1 MPLNVERLRKWFFV
15 AAIALVVVVL
25 GSYLYMRR
33 LERRVVAAVSQ
44 KLGVDIQQTTQGFL
58 LSKSE
63 GGRTLFTIRAGKA
76 VQYKAGGRATLE
88 DVSIL
93 VYGRKAERYD
103 QIYGSQFEYDLATGE
118 VAARGEV
125 HIDLEA
131 AGGEARPD
139 QAPPTELKNPIHL
152 KTSGLV
158 FNQKTGIAETR
169 ERIEFRIPQGSGTA
183 LGARYDSKAN
193 LLTFSSEVWVKTTG
207 REGAEIRAARAVVSR
222 EPRQAVFEGV
232 KIEQQGRTV
241 EAAKVIAF
249 LRENNTVERIAAEGG
264 MKVSEGGEHSFM
276 VRAPRGEFRMNE
288 KDELHSGDLLGGVT
302 MEASGPSS
310 FSGSA
315 ARVAMEFGRENR
327 LSKVRALDQVQ
338 LKQTPAPARAKGKS
352 SQSQPAELSAG
363 TVELT
368 VAEGRRVEQALISG
382 SPQIRL
388 LPVRGASP
396 PTTTVVSATKF
407 QATFDSSNRP
417 RALHGA
423 PQARIVSSTPG
434 QADKVSTS
442 RELDVL
448 FDRSGAIAGV
458 TQQGDVRYSDGDRH
472 ASGERGRYL
481 PATETVELSGSPQAT
496 DGALTITATLLRL
509 YRRSG
514 EAEAQG
520 AVKTTYRVA
529 GRSATGALLASGDS
543 IHVTAA
549 SMSAHPPSAHY
560 SGGARLWQGSN
571 IVQAPSIDFD
581 RERRA
586 VVAQGSAAQP
596 VSTVFVQPDK
606 QGKLAA
612 VNVTGARLTYSDL
625 ERKARFEGGVTLKS
639 SEQTVTAETMEIYL
653 LAGAGKAAPASGAA
667 SQVERVVATGH
678 VAIEAPGRKA
688 TGTRLV
694 YTAAEGKFELTG
706 DTANP
711 PNLTDA
717 RHGTATGDSVT
728 FYNQGDRVVV
738 GSSTAS
744 RTVTQTQVQK

>member
-1 MPLNVERLRKWFFV
+1 MPLNVERLRKWFAV
-15 AAIALVVVVL
+15 AAIALVAVVV
-25 GSYLYMRR
+25 GSYL
-33 LERRVVAAVSQ
+33 LKRRVERHVVATVSQ
-44 KLGVDIQQTTQGFL
+44 KLGVDIQQTTQGFT

-63 GGRTLFTIRAGKA
+63 GGRTLFTLRAGKA

-88 DVSIL
+88 DVSIV

-103 QIYGSQFEYDLATGE
+103 QIYGSQFVYDAATGE

-139 QAPPTELKNPIHL
+139 QAPPTELKNPIHM

-169 ERIEFRIPQGSGTA
+169 ERIEFRIPQGTGSAQGV
-183 LGARYDSKAN
+183 RYDSKSN
-193 LLTFSSEVWVKTTG
+193 LLTFTSEVRVKTTG
-207 REGAEIRAARAVVSR
+207 HEGAEIRAARAVLSK
-222 EPRQAVFEGV
+222 EPRQVVFETV
-232 KIEQQGRTV
+232 KIEQSGRTV
-241 EAAKVIAF
+241 EAAKVVVF
-249 LRENNTVERIAAEGG
+249 LRENNSVERIVAEGN
-264 MKVSEGGEHSFM
+264 VSASEGGEHSFL
-276 VRAPRGEFRMNE
+276 VRAPRGEFRMGE
-288 KDELHSGDLLGGVT
+288 KDELRWGELLGGVT
-302 MEASGPSS
+302 MEASGPWSL
-310 FSGSA
+310 SGSA
-315 ARVAMEFGRENR
+315 SRVAMEFGAGNR
-327 LSKVRALDQVQ
+327 LSKVRALGQVQ
-338 LKQTPAPARAKGKS
+338 LKQAAAPGKS
-352 SQSQPAELSAG
+352 SQSQPMELSAG
-363 TVELT
+363 AVELS
-368 VAEGRRVEQALISG
+368 VAGGRRLERALISG

-388 LPVRGASP
+388 LPVRGGAAA
-396 PTTTVVSATKF
+396 TTTAVSATQF
-407 QATFDSSNRP
+407 LATFDSSNRP

-458 TQQGDVRYSDGDRH
+458 TQQGEVRYADGVQQ

-481 PATETVELSGSPQAT
+481 PATETVELTGSPQAS
-496 DGALTITATLLRL
+496 DGSLTITAKLLRL
-509 YRRSG
+509 RQRSG

-520 AVKTTYRVA
+520 GVKTTYRVA
-529 GRSATGALLASGDS
+529 GGHPGGALLASEEP

-549 SMSAHPPSAHY
+549 SMSAHPPTARY

-571 IVQAPSIDFD
+571 IVQAPSLDFD
-581 RERRA
+581 RDRRTL
-586 VVAQGSAAQP
+586 VAQGSAAQP

-625 ERKARFEGGVTLKS
+625 ERRARFEGGVTLKS
-639 SEQTVTAETMEIYL
+639 AEQTVTAEVMEIYL
-653 LAGAGKAAPASGAA
+653 LGGAGKAAQASGAA
-667 SQVERVVATGH
+667 SQVERVVATGP
-678 VAIEAPGRKA
+678 VVIEAPGRRA

-706 DTANP
+706 DAANP
-711 PNLTDA
+711 PLLTDA
-717 RHGTATGDSVT
+717 GHGTATGDSVT
-728 FYNQGDRVVV
+728 FYNHGDRVVV
-738 GSSTAS
+738 GSNTPS

>member
-1 MPLNVERLRKWFFV
+1 MPWNVERLRKWFVV
-15 AAIALVVVVL
+15 AAIALVAVVL
-25 GSYLYMRR
+25 GSYLFK
-33 LERRVVAAVSQ
+33 RRVEQHVVATVSQ
-44 KLGVDIQQTTQGFL
+44 KLGVDVQQSTQGFM

-63 GGRTLFTIRAGKA
+63 GGRTLFTLRAGKA

-88 DVSIL
+88 DVSIV
-93 VYGRKAERYD
+93 VYGRKSERYD
-103 QIYGSQFEYDLATGE
+103 QIYGSQFEYDAATGE

-139 QAPPTELKNPIHL
+139 QTPPTELKNPIHMR
-152 KTSGLV
+152 TSGLV

-193 LLTFSSEVWVKTTG
+193 QLTFGSEVRVKTTG
-207 REGAEIRAARAVVSR
+207 HEGAEIRAARAVLSR

-232 KIEQQGRTV
+232 KIEQQGRTL

-249 LRENNTVERIAAEGG
+249 LSENNTVERIAAEGG
-264 MKVSEGGEHSFM
+264 VRASEGGEHSFL
-276 VRAPRGEFRMNE
+276 VRAPRGEFRMDE
-288 KDELHSGDLLGGVT
+288 KDALRSGELFGGVT
-302 MEASGPSS
+302 MEASGPASL
-310 FSGSA
+310 SGSA
-315 ARVAMEFGRENR
+315 ARVALEFGRENR
-327 LSKVRALDQVQ
+327 LSKVRALGQVQ
-338 LKQTPAPARAKGKS
+338 LKQTPAPAQGKS
-352 SQSQPAELSAG
+352 SQSQPMELSAE
-363 TVELT
+363 TVELGI
-368 VAEGRRVEQALISG
+368 AGGSRVERALISG

-388 LPVRGASP
+388 LPVRGSSS
-396 PTTTVVSATKF
+396 PTTTTVSATQF

-458 TQQGDVRYSDGDRH
+458 TQQGEVRYADGVEQ

-481 PATETVELSGSPQAT
+481 PVTDTVELSGSPQAS
-496 DGALTITATLLRL
+496 DGSLTITAKLLRL
-509 YRRSG
+509 HRRSG

-529 GRSATGALLASGDS
+529 AGHPGGALLASEEP

-549 SMSAHPPSAHY
+549 SMSAHPPTARY

-571 IVQAPSIDFD
+571 IVQAPSLDFD
-581 RERRA
+581 RERRSL
-586 VVAQGSAAQP
+586 VAQGSAAQP

-606 QGKLAA
+606 QGKLTA
-612 VNVTGARLTYSDL
+612 VNVTGTRLTYSDL

-639 SEQTVTAETMEIYL
+639 ADQTVTAQVMEIYL
-653 LAGAGKAAPASGAA
+653 LSGAGKAAQAAGAA
-667 SQVERVVATGH
+667 SQVERVVATGQ

-694 YTAAEGKFELTG
+694 YTASEGKFELTG
-706 DTANP
+706 DAANP
-711 PNLTDA
+711 PILADA
-717 RHGTATGDSVT
+717 GHGTATGDSVT
-728 FYNQGDRVVV
+728 FYNHGDRVVV